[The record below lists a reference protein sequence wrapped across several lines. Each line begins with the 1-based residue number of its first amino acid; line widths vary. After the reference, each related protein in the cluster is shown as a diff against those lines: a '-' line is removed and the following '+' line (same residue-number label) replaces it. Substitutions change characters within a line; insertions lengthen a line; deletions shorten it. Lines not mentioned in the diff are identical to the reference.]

1 MYFKEKSDVKLAKCS
16 LMVGNYDTVCSDVG
30 KYIGCV

>member
-1 MYFKEKSDVKLAKCS
+1 
-16 LMVGNYDTVCSDVG
+16 MVGNYDTVCSDVG